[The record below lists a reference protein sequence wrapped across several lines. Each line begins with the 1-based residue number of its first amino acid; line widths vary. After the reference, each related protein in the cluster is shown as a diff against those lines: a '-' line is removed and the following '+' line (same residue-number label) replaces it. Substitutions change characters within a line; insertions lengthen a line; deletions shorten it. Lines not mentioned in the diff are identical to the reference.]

1 MSTDTSKPPFND
13 RPWFADT
20 MEADLCAQQK
30 AGAHL
35 VFRRDDGE
43 WVREAPDG
51 IQTLLGY
58 RDEDNMPNK
67 GERET

>member
-1 MSTDTSKPPFND
+1 MATDMAQLTFD
-13 RPWFADT
+13 GRPWFADT
-20 MEADLCAQQK
+20 MEADLRAKQK

-51 IQTLLGY
+51 TQKLLGY
-58 RDEDNMPNK
+58 HDEEYVRRK
-67 GERET
+67 WKAT

>member
-1 MSTDTSKPPFND
+1 
-13 RPWFADT
+13 

>member
-1 MSTDTSKPPFND
+1 MVTDTAKSPFDD
-13 RPWFADT
+13 RPWFADA
-20 MEADLCAQQK
+20 MEADLRAQQK

-51 IQTLLGY
+51 TQRLLGY
-58 RDEDNMPNK
+58 RDEECVRRK
-67 GERET
+67 CKAT

>member
-1 MSTDTSKPPFND
+1 
-13 RPWFADT
+13 
-20 MEADLCAQQK
+20 MEADLRAKQN

-51 IQTLLGY
+51 TQKVLGY
-58 RDEDNMPNK
+58 RDEDYIRRK
-67 GERET
+67 RKAE